1 MLNRFRSALA
11 NALSNQDE
19 SMETDHPREKP
30 PKFPYRRPAFLEL
43 DNDTLAVYS
52 DHKMRPVLHSNFAAL
67 PYNAGYAECI
77 NAGKSKHNEDQA
89 VCLQGVLL
97 CNIGWARKEYIPYTY
112 YGLFDGHGGTG
123 AALAAASQ
131 LHHLLQVILIFCCIF
146 EAKI

>member
-11 NALSNQDE
+11 NALSNQDDTVDTE
-19 SMETDHPREKP
+19 QPREKP
-30 PKFPYRRPAFLEL
+30 PKFPYRRPAFLDL
-43 DNDTLAVYS
+43 DSDSLAVYS

-77 NAGKSKHNEDQA
+77 NAGKSKNNEDQA

-97 CNIGWARKEYIPYTY
+97 CRISVTRKEYVPYTY

-123 AALAAASQ
+123 AALAAANQ
-131 LHHLLQVILIFCCIF
+131 LHHLLQVILIFECNV